1 MEAVIG
7 VSLRII
13 RRKDLER
20 LSGLMVENILDNTKL
35 MTCKVMVYKEDKMV
49 QYTKDNIIT
58 IIVKVSGIKRVQMA
72 LNISDSLREVFNG
85 EKEY

>member
-1 MEAVIG
+1 MAVLSVNFQMEAVIR

-35 MTCKVMVYKEDKMV
+35 MPSKVMV
-49 QYTKDNIIT
+49 
-58 IIVKVSGIKRVQMA
+58 
-72 LNISDSLREVFNG
+72 
-85 EKEY
+85 

>member
-1 MEAVIG
+1 MAVLSYNFQMEAVIG

-35 MTCKVMVYKEDKMV
+35 MPSKVMV
-49 QYTKDNIIT
+49 
-58 IIVKVSGIKRVQMA
+58 
-72 LNISDSLREVFNG
+72 
-85 EKEY
+85 